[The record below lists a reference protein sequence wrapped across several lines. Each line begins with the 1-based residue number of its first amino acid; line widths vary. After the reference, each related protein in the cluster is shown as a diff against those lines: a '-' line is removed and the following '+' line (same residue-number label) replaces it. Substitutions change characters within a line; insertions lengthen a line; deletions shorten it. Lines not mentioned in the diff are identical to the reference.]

1 MDAKLERVI
10 ELVSQL
16 QEAMK
21 ECDCVL
27 GYNFSKF
34 PGISGGIHVYEPD
47 KLGLSGLEL
56 DFTDLEGNDWV
67 RASIVGVDVYGRVL
81 REAVSDES
89 T

>member
-1 MDAKLERVI
+1 MDEKLERVI
-10 ELVSQL
+10 GLAAQL
-16 QEAMK
+16 QEAVR

-47 KLGLSGLEL
+47 KLVLSGLEL

-67 RASIVGVDVYGRVL
+67 RTSIRGVDVYGRVIK
-81 REAVSDES
+81 EGTSNE
-89 T
+89 